1 MDDPYDIPLQDV
13 RLRRGKAD
21 VQRQRRQCQ
30 RVAGI
35 NVPLRCTTELLALS
49 FVTYAVFGSPGRHM
63 RTDCT

>member
-1 MDDPYDIPLQDV
+1 MDDPYDIPLKGV
-13 RLRRGKAD
+13 RLLRGKTD

-35 NVPLRCTTELLALS
+35 NVPLRCTIERLAPS
-49 FVTYAVFGSPGRHM
+49 FVTNAAFGSPGRHM